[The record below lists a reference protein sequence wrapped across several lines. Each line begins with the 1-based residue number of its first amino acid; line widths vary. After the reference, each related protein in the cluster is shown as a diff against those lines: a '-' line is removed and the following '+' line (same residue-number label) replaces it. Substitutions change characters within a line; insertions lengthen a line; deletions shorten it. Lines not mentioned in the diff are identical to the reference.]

1 MTEILKALHIAAIAV
16 WSAGLLSLPAL
27 YVQRRHVRHD
37 DDLHRLQRM
46 VRFSYIALV
55 SPMAFVGIASG
66 TALIFVQ
73 TAVQPWFAAKMAFVA
88 ALAFVHVLT
97 GLVVVRLFRED
108 GVYPAWRFV
117 AVTAATA
124 FLIAAILWLVLA
136 KPVIPQA
143 ADMFRP
149 GALSGLLRPFN
160 PWATP

>member
-1 MTEILKALHIAAIAV
+1 MIALLKTLHIAAIAV
-16 WSAGLLSLPAL
+16 WAAGLLCLPAL

-46 VRFSYIALV
+46 VRFAYIAIV
-55 SPMAFVGIASG
+55 SPLAFIGIASG

-73 TAVQPWFAAKMAFVA
+73 ATVQPWFAAKMAFVA

-117 AVTAATA
+117 AVTAITA
-124 FLIAAILWLVLA
+124 LLIGSILWLVLA
-136 KPVIPQA
+136 KPAMPTLGDLFQ
-143 ADMFRP
+143 P
-149 GALSGLLRPFN
+149 GALSDLLRPFN

>member
-1 MTEILKALHIAAIAV
+1 MTELLKTLHIAAIAV
-16 WSAGLLSLPAL
+16 WSAGLLCLPAL

-46 VRFSYIALV
+46 VRFAYTALISPLAFIA
-55 SPMAFVGIASG
+55 IASG

-73 TAVQPWFAAKMAFVA
+73 ATVQPWFAAKMAFVA

-117 AVTAATA
+117 AVTAVTA
-124 FLIAAILWLVLA
+124 VLIAAILWLVLA
-136 KPVIPQA
+136 KPVMPQLG
-143 ADMFRP
+143 DIFRP
-149 GALSGLLRPFN
+149 GALSDLLSPFN